1 MQWHTEYILINIAM
15 KRFVIEKKSIGIQIE
30 RYDNFNAT
38 LLMMDKF
45 LERKTINVHD
55 ILLISIIQKVT
66 IFHFKNKS
74 ISKMS
79 FIFR

>member
-1 MQWHTEYILINIAM
+1 M
-15 KRFVIEKKSIGIQIE
+15 KRFVIEEKCIGIQIE